1 LKNSSVNE
9 PSRTVKKLQGLTGD
23 SVIPSTPFWGVTV
36 DGTLPADTFN
46 LTLRALPHWPTRFS
60 ARLPEHRLRAA
71 LKRLLRDHSLRCDSA
86 KSPSLNRFRLDI
98 RHNPF
103 WRGLGQTAGSERE
116 LHSRILVEFRR
127 KPETAGNPAK

>member
-1 LKNSSVNE
+1 MNPKS
-9 PSRTVKKLQGLTGD
+9 
-23 SVIPSTPFWGVTV
+23 
-36 DGTLPADTFN
+36 DTFK
-46 LTLRALPHWPTRFS
+46 LTVRAVPSWPTWFS
-60 ARLPEHRLRAA
+60 PVSPEQRLRAA